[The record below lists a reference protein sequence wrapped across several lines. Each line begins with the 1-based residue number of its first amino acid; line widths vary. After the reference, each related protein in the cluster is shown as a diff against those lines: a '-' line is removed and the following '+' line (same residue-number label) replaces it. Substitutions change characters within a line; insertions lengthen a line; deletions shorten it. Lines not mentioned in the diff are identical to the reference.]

1 MDAIYRATLPIS
13 LTPGHR
19 LAVANRDSR
28 MPFVHSRAVS
38 ETGCLG
44 IEKCGIGIVSG
55 TQAPS
60 TAAPELSPPVLA
72 VNTYLAVFSH
82 TR

>member
-1 MDAIYRATLPIS
+1 
-13 LTPGHR
+13 
-19 LAVANRDSR
+19 
-28 MPFVHSRAVS
+28 MPFAHSRAVS

-44 IEKCGIGIVSG
+44 IEKCGTAIVSG

-72 VNTYLAVFSH
+72 VNT
-82 TR
+82 